1 MFWPGDPLPLGLGD
15 SENERAAATP
25 GATSTRQATSFLRI
39 EKFRSASPSGGRVL
53 EGSSA
58 SPELRADSPS
68 RALGF
73 NGMTVS
79 ILRVQRGEIPLAE
92 QYSDY
97 TVFQT
102 EPWIN
107 FLQETQGA
115 EPVYAK
121 VILGERVIGR
131 FVGLVVRKFGVPIL
145 GSPLRGWTTSY
156 MGFNLEEHVSRLAVL
171 QALVKFCFGELKCLH
186 LEIFDRKFDFD
197 ELIVGGYQLYYQSGF
212 EIDLTNSE
220 DKLLGAMTQSCR
232 RNIRKAEK
240 AGVRIEV
247 ATGDD
252 FASNYYE
259 QLLDVFDKQGLV
271 PTYNIGRVCS
281 LVRNLLPG
289 DKLLLL
295 KALDSHGNCIATG
308 IFPAAN
314 RTMYFWGGASWRA
327 HQHLRPNQILHW
339 AAMMYWKARG
349 MTRYD
354 MGGGGDYKRQYGGR
368 QIAVPWVIVSKYPG
382 LHSLRSCARFA
393 WSLRQR
399 ASGLVRTLARE
410 LRERGVDS

>member
-1 MFWPGDPLPLGLGD
+1 M
-15 SENERAAATP
+15 
-25 GATSTRQATSFLRI
+25 
-39 EKFRSASPSGGRVL
+39 
-53 EGSSA
+53 
-58 SPELRADSPS
+58 PELRAASPS

-73 NGMTVS
+73 KGMTVS
-79 ILRVQRGEIPLAE
+79 ILRAQRGELPLAE
-92 QYSDY
+92 QYFDY

-121 VILGERVIGR
+121 VILRERIIGR

-145 GSPLRGWTTSY
+145 GSPMRGWTTSY
-156 MGFNLEEHVSRLAVL
+156 MGFNLEEHVSRLDVL
-171 QALVKFCFGELKCLH
+171 QALVKFCFRELKCLH
-186 LEIFDRKFDFD
+186 LEISDRNFGFD
-197 ELIVGGYQLYYQSGF
+197 ELIGSGYKFHYQSSF
-212 EIDLTNSE
+212 EI
-220 DKLLGAMTQSCR
+220 A
-232 RNIRKAEK
+232 
-240 AGVRIEV
+240 
-247 ATGDD
+247 
-252 FASNYYE
+252 
-259 QLLDVFDKQGLV
+259 
-271 PTYNIGRVCS
+271 
-281 LVRNLLPG
+281 
-289 DKLLLL
+289 
-295 KALDSHGNCIATG
+295 G

-368 QIAVPWVIVSKYPG
+368 QIAAPWVMVSKYPG

-399 ASGLVRTLARE
+399 ASGLVRTLSRE
-410 LRERGVDS
+410 LRERGVNS